1 MNRAWLGTESPTE
14 GQLMDFVMRMREK
27 GLKATSCNCRI
38 RAVNAYLKWSRSQ
51 LRVPKL
57 REPCFVLPVFSLP
70 EVALLTRWKPCGFY
84 QRRLHLLVL
93 VLLDTGC
100 RVSEALSLQL
110 QDCDVDNLLL
120 TLNGKGAKQ
129 RKVPFSF
136 ESRKFMVKYSVE
148 FCPHPHSLLLGTAR
162 GSKLDRHVVSRDVKI
177 LCDRRGFN
185 PPQRTLHAFR
195 HTFAINY
202 LRKGGSV
209 FHLQKVLGHSS
220 LEMTRRYAN
229 LLTEDLQAIHERIS
243 LLAA

>member
-1 MNRAWLGTESPTE
+1 M
-14 GQLMDFVMRMREK
+14 
-27 GLKATSCNCRI
+27 
-38 RAVNAYLKWSRSQ
+38 
-51 LRVPKL
+51 
-57 REPCFVLPVFSLP
+57 
-70 EVALLTRWKPCGFY
+70 
-84 QRRLHLLVL
+84 
-93 VLLDTGC
+93 
-100 RVSEALSLQL
+100 QL

-195 HTFAINY
+195 H
-202 LRKGGSV
+202 
-209 FHLQKVLGHSS
+209 
-220 LEMTRRYAN
+220 YAESRTMPN
-229 LLTEDLQAIHERIS
+229 
-243 LLAA
+243 